1 MRIPA
6 QRTRESRVADPV
18 HGDHAVVLG
27 ASMSGLLASRVLA
40 DHFEQVTL
48 VERDRL
54 TGHGLPRRGVP
65 QARHAHVLLPRG
77 ATVLG
82 ELFPGLLEELVAAGV
97 PVADNLGDL
106 YYNVNGHTFFGDAH
120 AGEARR
126 SIEKGKLYKPSRPF
140 LEAQVLRRVMA
151 LPNVDVLDGCDV
163 EDLVTDA
170 ASSRVSGVRVTS
182 RGDATAQ
189 RSLVSDLVV
198 VATGRSGRAPAW
210 LESMGFAAPEEEEV
224 RVDLK
229 YVTHTV
235 RFPTAPL
242 GRRQAVLVG
251 PVPERPTIAGALE
264 QEGHAWVVTF
274 GGYGGH
280 HPPMDK
286 EGWLAFGDR
295 ILPREFAEA
304 LHEAEPL
311 DGPRQHR
318 FPANLRRRYDRLERF
333 PGGLLVLG
341 DAVCS
346 FNPIYG
352 QGMTVAAL
360 EALALEEALEQ
371 GWPDLAKRFF
381 KAAAIPAGNAWSFA
395 TGGDLSMP
403 ASVVPGSRPFSVRA
417 MASFVDRFQA
427 AAEHD
432 PVLAWRFIDVTGFE
446 EPPSVMFSADSIRR
460 MASDR
465 RHHRR
470 TGALAEA
477 VAEEMRWP

>member
-6 QRTRESRVADPV
+6 QRTRESRVTDPV
-18 HGDHAVVLG
+18 HGEHAVVLG
-27 ASMSGLLASRVLA
+27 ASMSGLLATRVLA

-54 TGHGLPRRGVP
+54 TGDGLPRRGVP
-65 QARHAHVLLPRG
+65 QGRHAHVLLPRG

-82 ELFPGLLEELVAAGV
+82 ELLPGLLDDLVAAGV

-106 YYNVNGHTFFGDAH
+106 YFNVNGHTFFDDAH
-120 AGEARR
+120 VGEAQR
-126 SIEKGKLYKPSRPF
+126 STEKGKLYKPSRPF
-140 LEAQVLRRVMA
+140 LEAQVLRRVLA

-163 EDLVTDA
+163 EGLVTDT
-170 ASSRVSGVRVTS
+170 ASSRVTGVRVTS
-182 RGDATAQ
+182 RGDLTAQ
-189 RSLVSDLVV
+189 RSLVADLVV

-210 LESMGFAAPEEEEV
+210 LEAMGFAPPEEEEV

-235 RFPTAPL
+235 RFPSAPL

-251 PVPERPTIAGALE
+251 PVPERPTIAGALA
-264 QEGHAWVVTF
+264 QEGDAWVVTI

-286 EGWLAFGDR
+286 DGWLAFGDR
-295 ILPREFAEA
+295 FLPRDFAEA

-333 PGGLLVLG
+333 PEGLLVLG

-360 EALALEEALEQ
+360 ETLALEEALVQ
-371 GWPDLAKRFF
+371 GWNDLAKRFF
-381 KAAAIPAGNAWSFA
+381 KAAARPAANAWSFA

-403 ASVVPGSRPFSVRA
+403 ASVVPGARPLPVRA
-417 MASFVDRFQA
+417 MATFVDRFQT
-427 AAEHD
+427 AAEYD
-432 PVLAWRFIDVTGFE
+432 PVMAWRFIDVTGFVD
-446 EPPSVMFSADSIRR
+446 PPSVMFSADSLRR
-460 MASDR
+460 MASAG
-465 RHHRR
+465 RHPRR
-470 TGALAEA
+470 TGAFAEA
-477 VAEEMRWP
+477 VAAEMRWP